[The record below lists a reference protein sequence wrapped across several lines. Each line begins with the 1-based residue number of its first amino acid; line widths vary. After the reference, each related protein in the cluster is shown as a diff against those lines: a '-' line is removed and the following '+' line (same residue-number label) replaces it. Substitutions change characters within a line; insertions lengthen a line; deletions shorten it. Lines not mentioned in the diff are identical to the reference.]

1 MECGGYESREGGTD
15 EMFAERRHG
24 EGVSTDEHTA
34 ITRIA
39 EAAATSGR
47 RTDPFRTNCQAV
59 LVVALLCMGACA
71 PSETQVISEHRTA
84 PLDLSA
90 LHSTGV
96 AAMSSSLDPP
106 QKAAITGFCA
116 DIGADI
122 AIRLHNYFRLSQRF
136 SLFVC
141 PLIALAIG
149 GMLALVYWK
158 VLARRRWLGWRPLL
172 LCVLVAWSI
181 GGLIAIEVHRL
192 WVRPALAS
200 AVAAHRSLFTLA
212 QEGWIPK
219 STDDTQR
226 DFSANCSDRIADII
240 QGAREGHDGLKR
252 YPTLFRPA
260 EALPAE
266 DANSALHWAVIQSR
280 AKDLVDLY
288 AVDSGFGK
296 TQARALS
303 WSGVIAQNARFD
315 AATESQGGWWIHS
328 SLHPMGSLAIAVG
341 TPLFAWLFLWLASA
355 RVRATVARTIERY
368 SMNKDK

>member
-1 MECGGYESREGGTD
+1 
-15 EMFAERRHG
+15 MFAERRHG
-24 EGVSTDEHTA
+24 EIGVSTDEHRAIERTA
-34 ITRIA
+34 AT
-39 EAAATSGR
+39 AAATSGR
-47 RTDPFRTNCQAV
+47 RKYPFRAKWQAV
-59 LVVALLCMGACA
+59 LVVVLLCAGFACA

-141 PLIALAIG
+141 PLIALAMG
-149 GMLALVYWK
+149 GLLALVYWK

-172 LCVLVAWSI
+172 LCVLIAWAI
-181 GGLIAIEVHRL
+181 GGLLAIEVHRW
-192 WVRPALAS
+192 WVRPVLAS

-219 STDDTQR
+219 SADDTQR

-240 QGAREGHDGLKR
+240 QGARQGHDGLKR

-260 EALPAE
+260 ETLPAE
-266 DANSALHWAVIQSR
+266 DANSELHWAVIQSR

-296 TQARALS
+296 AQARALS

-328 SLHPMGSLAIAVG
+328 SLHPMGSLMIAMG

-368 SMNKDK
+368 AVNKDK